1 MKNRI
6 LMILLALSLVFSSI
20 SFAFGAVDPN
30 ATLVNPVNNSSITS
44 NNLLVSVKVTQPKN
58 IKVSVYEM
66 KKYGSSLGESDMR
79 AICSGSYDTSGVTYT
94 TVSSEN
100 FSTNSKLSFYT
111 KKLENVNTGVYLVRV
126 DTISQDKVVYSSRSY
141 VTVKSKGASEKGLF
155 DSAQSGTAA
164 FLQSLIKSIF
174 GN

>member
-1 MKNRI
+1 MKKRI
-6 LMILLALSLVFSSI
+6 LLVLMTLVLVFSSI
-20 SFAFGAVDPN
+20 SFSFGAVDPN
-30 ATLVNPVNNSSITS
+30 VNIVNPVYNSSITS
-44 NNLLVSVKVTQPKN
+44 SNLLVSVKVTQPKN

-66 KKYGSSLGESDMR
+66 KKAGASLGEADMKS
-79 AICSGSYDTSGVTYT
+79 ICAGSYDTSQVTYST
-94 TVSSEN
+94 ISSEN

-111 KKLENVNTGVYLVRV
+111 KKLENVNPGVYLVRV
-126 DTISQDKVVYSSRSY
+126 DTMSQDKVVYSSRSY
-141 VTVKSKGASEKGLF
+141 VTVKSKGAAEKSLF